1 MMTSDRKGHKRGHT
15 LHPDHSYLWNLIS
28 VILQIDR
35 LPHRLLRTKSTLW
48 LLIRDLIW
56 GLSSLLVG
64 LLIGLLIGLL
74 VGLQPTYAAP
84 NPIRLTLWHGVN
96 PPENR
101 EVLQKLVDRFNVAH
115 PEIQVESLYVGQ
127 GDQQIPKIL
136 AAVVG
141 NAPPNLLWYAPTLT
155 GQLIELEAIE
165 PLDNW
170 WSDFSGGEAVDPALR
185 SSMEWED
192 RLWSIPFSTNNVGIF
207 YRPSL
212 FAAAGITELPHTWGE
227 LRQVAQTLTNP
238 AEGKYGMLLPLGKG
252 EWTVFM
258 WLPFLWSAGGEIGA
272 DHLVSPAATQAL
284 QFWKDLLDDRSAI
297 LSPPERG
304 YELEAF
310 LSGKVAMQ
318 LTGPWTLRPL
328 QQSGVDF
335 SVMPIPSQRTPAT
348 SIGGENLFLFKTNP
362 AEEQAALQF
371 MEYVLSEDF
380 QTTWAIETGYL
391 PVNLASRQSQT
402 YRNFVAQQSVIQVF
416 LDQAKYGRSRPI
428 FPGYS
433 RLSDA
438 LGRAIESVLLDRA
451 TPETA
456 LQKAEKRLEF

>member
-1 MMTSDRKGHKRGHT
+1 M
-15 LHPDHSYLWNLIS
+15 
-28 VILQIDR
+28 
-35 LPHRLLRTKSTLW
+35 RLLSRLLSR
-48 LLIRDLIW
+48 LLIV
-56 GLSSLLVG
+56 GFCSLLLG
-64 LLIGLLIGLL
+64 C
-74 VGLQPTYAAP
+74 QPAVSDGA
-84 NPIRLTLWHGVN
+84 IHLTLWHGVN

-101 EVLQKLVDRFNVAH
+101 EVLQKLVDRFNEVH
-115 PEIQVESLYVGQ
+115 PAIQVESLYVGQ

-155 GQLIELEAIE
+155 GQLIELGAIA
-165 PLDNW
+165 PLDPW
-170 WSDFSGGEAVDPALR
+170 WSSFSGKAAVDPALR

-192 RLWSIPFSTNNVGIF
+192 HLWSIPFSTNNIGIF

-212 FAAAGITELPHTWGE
+212 FAAAGITKLPHTWTE
-227 LRQVAQTLTNP
+227 LRQIAQRLTDP
-238 AEGKYGMLLPLGKG
+238 TKGKYGMLLPLGKG

-258 WLPFLWSAGGEIGA
+258 WLPFLWSAGGEIQL
-272 DHLVSPAATQAL
+272 DPLVSPAAIQAL
-284 QFWKDLLDDRSAI
+284 QFWRDLLDDRTAI

-335 SVMPIPSQRTPAT
+335 DVMPIPAQTTPAT
-348 SIGGENLFLFKTNP
+348 SIGGENLFLFKTTP
-362 AEEQAALQF
+362 AEEQAALTF
-371 MEYVLSEDF
+371 LEYVLSESF
-380 QTTWAIETGYL
+380 QTEWAIETGYL
-391 PVNLASRQSQT
+391 PVNLASRQSKPYQ
-402 YRNFVAQQSVIQVF
+402 NFIAQQPVMQVF
-416 LDQAKYGRSRPI
+416 LDQAQHGRSRPI

-438 LGRAIESVLLDRA
+438 LGRAIESVLLGKA
-451 TPETA
+451 TPEEA
-456 LQKAEKRLEF
+456 LRRAEERLHRPIFPPTS